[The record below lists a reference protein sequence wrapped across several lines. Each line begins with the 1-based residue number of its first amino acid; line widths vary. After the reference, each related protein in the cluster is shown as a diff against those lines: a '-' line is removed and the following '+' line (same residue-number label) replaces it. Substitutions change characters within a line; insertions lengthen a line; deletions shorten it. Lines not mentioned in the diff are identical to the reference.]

1 MKLKERIKT
10 YNFWVSLSSAIF
22 LLLKVLGTQFGFKVD
37 ESLFSDLITSLC
49 GILVILGII
58 VPPTN
63 KFLSQECYNIKQKK
77 VSDIESK
84 SKTSESESVC
94 NDTISISDK
103 NSEDEQPNNDIN
115 FETKEEI
122 IIVDAEQP
130 ENNVQSSTEENI
142 QTERI
147 EESNTNLNDNFN
159 LQNQFAQILEEHV
172 SLFGDDIDSYIEV
185 LQNQINQ
192 LKSK

>member
-63 KFLSQECYNIKQKK
+63 KSLSQNCYNSEPQKT
-77 VSDIESK
+77 SDIEL
-84 SKTSESESVC
+84 KTEISECESV
-94 NDTISISDK
+94 DDDKISVSD
-103 NSEDEQPNNDIN
+103 NSSEDEQPNNDIN

-122 IIVDAEQP
+122 VIESEQSKNNMQSSIEENVQT
-130 ENNVQSSTEENI
+130 ENNEEL
-142 QTERI
+142 
-147 EESNTNLNDNFN
+147 NTNLNDSFN